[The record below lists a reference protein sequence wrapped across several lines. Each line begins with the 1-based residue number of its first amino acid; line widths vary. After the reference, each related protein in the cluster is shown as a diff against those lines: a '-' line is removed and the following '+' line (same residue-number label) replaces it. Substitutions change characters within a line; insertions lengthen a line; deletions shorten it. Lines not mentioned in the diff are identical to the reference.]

1 MTARQRTKPPRRKQ
15 SNKGQRNLFLT
26 CTWCRKRLQEDDPCW
41 GMGAKARA
49 GVELIP
55 DEGPF
60 LHVPLLTVPGKTVPC
75 AVVPDDSDAKRQG
88 WDLVFMTCSQEC
100 GEALRDTLQKEGTLY
115 EVFGSPGRA

>member
-1 MTARQRTKPPRRKQ
+1 
-15 SNKGQRNLFLT
+15 
-26 CTWCRKRLQEDDPCW
+26 
-41 GMGAKARA
+41 MGAKARA

-75 AVVPDDSDAKRQG
+75 AVVADESDAKRQG

-100 GEALRDTLQKEGTLY
+100 GEALRDTLQKEGYLY